1 MRSWMHAGFY
11 LLLAASA
18 SRYVAR
24 HGLAGEAPLVLG
36 LAGALAIAY
45 SVGMLWPV
53 PRTPWF
59 AGMLAGWLVLVLLAP
74 SFAWCAVPLLFVALG
89 QLTTTAAIGV
99 AAGLTAAVVL
109 AQLRLADRFDP
120 SLVLA
125 PVAVATIAT
134 AAYLRL
140 ARTSEALAVSERRAG
155 VLDERQRLAREI
167 HDTLAQGLSSMNLL
181 LQAADRDWVAAP
193 EVARGHVRQASAVA
207 RENLVEARRVVAD
220 LTPTALTEQTLVA
233 ALRRLCAGAA
243 GLHGSGAGGGP
254 PTSGTGAAGL
264 AGPAL
269 CALTVEGEPYPLGGE
284 IDVALLRVAQGA
296 LANVAEHARA
306 GRVAVTLTY
315 LPDSVALDVRDDGV
329 GFDPLA
335 VAPASG
341 RGFGLDAVRQR
352 VALLGG
358 TVSVESAPGEGTA
371 IAVTVPT
378 AGAA

>member
-24 HGLAGEAPLVLG
+24 HGLSGEAPLILG
-36 LAGALAIAY
+36 LAGALAVAY
-45 SVGMLWPV
+45 SIGVLWPV
-53 PRTPWF
+53 PRTPWL
-59 AGMLAGWLVLVLLAP
+59 AGMLTGWLVLVLLAP

-89 QLTTTAAIGV
+89 HLATSAAVAV

-181 LQAADRDWVAAP
+181 LQAADRDWVTAP

-220 LTPTALTEQTLVA
+220 LTPSALTEQTLVA
-233 ALRRLCAGAA
+233 ALRRLCAA
-243 GLHGSGAGGGP
+243 SGADGLP
-254 PTSGTGAAGL
+254 APGAVA
-264 AGPAL
+264 P
-269 CALTVEGEPYPLGGE
+269 CSLTVEGEPYPLGGE

-329 GFDPLA
+329 GFDPGA
-335 VAPASG
+335 VRSSPG

-358 TVSVESAPGEGTA
+358 TVEVESAPGEGTA

-378 AGAA
+378 GGAA